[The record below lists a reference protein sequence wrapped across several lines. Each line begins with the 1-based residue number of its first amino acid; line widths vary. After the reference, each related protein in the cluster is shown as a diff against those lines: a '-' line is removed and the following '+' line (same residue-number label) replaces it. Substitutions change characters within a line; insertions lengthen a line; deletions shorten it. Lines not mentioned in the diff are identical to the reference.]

1 MLENAAQM
9 VMVFKPL
16 FAFEIITISAM
27 CLSYLA
33 LNCAQSSATIAT
45 LMIIKR
51 RYFSNIYLNISC
63 F

>member
-16 FAFEIITISAM
+16 FAFVITTISAM

-33 LNCAQSSATIAT
+33 LNYAQSSV
-45 LMIIKR
+45 IICHIDD
-51 RYFSNIYLNISC
+51 N
-63 F
+63 